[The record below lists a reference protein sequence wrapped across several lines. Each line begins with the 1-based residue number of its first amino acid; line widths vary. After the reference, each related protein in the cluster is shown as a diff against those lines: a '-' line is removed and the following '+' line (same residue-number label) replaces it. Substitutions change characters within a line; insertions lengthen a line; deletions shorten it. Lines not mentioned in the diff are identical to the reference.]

1 MIGMSK
7 INGAALDGND
17 HIAQSIAD
25 ILSTPIGSRVHRRDY
40 GSLLFDLIDR
50 PLNAAT
56 AGLLQ
61 AATALAIA
69 RWEPRLRLR
78 KVQISGNFAG
88 GNLIAEISGD
98 RTDLPAV
105 NAHVALSIP
114 IRIGGAGIIPN

>member
-7 INGAALDGND
+7 INGAALEGNA

-56 AGLLQ
+56 VGLLQ

-78 KVQISGNFAG
+78 KVKISGNFAG

-98 RTDLPAV
+98 RTDLPAA
-105 NAHVALSIP
+105 NTHVALSIP
-114 IRIGGAGIIPN
+114 IRIGGAGIIPS